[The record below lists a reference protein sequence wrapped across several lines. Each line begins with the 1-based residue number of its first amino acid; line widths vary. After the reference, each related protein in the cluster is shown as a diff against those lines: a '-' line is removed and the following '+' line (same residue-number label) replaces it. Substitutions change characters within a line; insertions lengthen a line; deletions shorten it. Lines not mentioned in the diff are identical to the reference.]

1 MTKATKWEYQ
11 YEYVETVTKPPG
23 AYSTH
28 HHDPDAIRNA
38 LNRAGEEGWELVSME
53 PHWSNGIGPAFIKG
67 WYVTLKRPQSV

>member
-11 YEYVETVTKPPG
+11 YEFVGTATRRPG
-23 AYSTH
+23 GSSLG
-28 HHDPDAIRNA
+28 HDPDAIRNA

-53 PHWSNGIGPAFIKG
+53 PHWSNFGIPFIEG

>member
-11 YEYVETVTKPPG
+11 YEFVGTATRRQPRDPLQ
-23 AYSTH
+23 
-28 HHDPDAIRNA
+28 HDPDAIRNA

-53 PHWSNGIGPAFIKG
+53 PVWSTGMRFIEG

>member
-11 YEYVETVTKPPG
+11 YEYVETVTNPRSI
-23 AYSTH
+23 YS

-53 PHWSNGIGPAFIKG
+53 PHWSNFGIPFIEG